1 MSHPSICVGDLTTI
15 KKNTKY
21 EKNAFKICVRFRF
34 CTNLTPILCSQIEN
48 PPTLI
53 QSQKK
58 VCFILFTKFAMKTA
72 SFARPKVI
80 KTIVNCSKIW
90 LNIYLEIRTITDN
103 NYDLHRLYCLI
114 NVTCNF

>member
-1 MSHPSICVGDLTTI
+1 MKKMLLKFVLDLDFAQI
-15 KKNTKY
+15 S
-21 EKNAFKICVRFRF
+21 
-34 CTNLTPILCSQIEN
+34 PILCSQIEN

-72 SFARPKVI
+72 SFARIKLRPKVI